1 MLEAFKK
8 GLNIM
13 HLSQELQ
20 FIQPD
25 LPWSRRPE
33 LLTYKVLT

>member
-25 LPWSRRPE
+25 LPWRPE